1 MSSPVIDMVVHDWS
15 TKKIFKNILA
25 LKRHTSQIKTFVNM
39 IFFVCVFTTKYTH
52 SYEILTIL
60 VFAASVSGN
69 FEQKK
74 PGGYSDNAVS
84 ILKST

>member
-1 MSSPVIDMVVHDWS
+1 M
-15 TKKIFKNILA
+15 
-25 LKRHTSQIKTFVNM
+25 
-39 IFFVCVFTTKYTH
+39 FFFCVCVFTTKYTH

-69 FEQKK
+69 FEQRK